1 MKPGRAAFFA
11 ACLALAAFPVT
22 GLPARPDKANE
33 LYLESCASCHG
44 SKMEGGLGGN
54 LADGLWKHGGTDAEI
69 TSVIS
74 QGLPDLGMPA
84 FEKTLSAEQIR
95 SLVVFLRE
103 KEKSTKTQ
111 SSPPPR
117 PKEGGAV
124 KSLEHDYKVE
134 TVIDGGLKTPWS
146 LAFLPDGRRLVTE
159 RPGALRIIDAHGNL
173 LPDPV
178 KETPRAIELGQGGM
192 LDVAI
197 SPDFAKDG
205 WIYLAF
211 ADPLGGEKMRAM
223 LKIVR
228 GRIRDHAWT
237 DEEVIFQ
244 SAPDFYTS
252 NGVHFGT
259 RMVFDRGYLYF
270 IVGERGGKMEVQDLT
285 RPNGKIYRV
294 FPDGSIPQDNPFA
307 TEKNAIPG
315 IWSYGHRNP
324 QGLAIDPRDHAIY
337 ATEHGP
343 RGGDE
348 FNLIRKGANYGWP
361 VISHGMN
368 YDGSPLTGLTEKE
381 GMEQPLVQWTP
392 SIAACGLTCYTGEKF
407 PNWKYDFFAGGLRGE
422 LHRIRVQNGKVV
434 TDEILLSGLGRIR
447 DVRTGPDGFLYIVLN
462 QPDRIVRLVPA
473 E

>member
-1 MKPGRAAFFA
+1 
-11 ACLALAAFPVT
+11 
-22 GLPARPDKANE
+22 
-33 LYLESCASCHG
+33 
-44 SKMEGGLGGN
+44 
-54 LADGLWKHGGTDAEI
+54 
-69 TSVIS
+69 
-74 QGLPDLGMPA
+74 
-84 FEKTLSAEQIR
+84 
-95 SLVVFLRE
+95 
-103 KEKSTKTQ
+103 
-111 SSPPPR
+111 
-117 PKEGGAV
+117 
-124 KSLEHDYKVE
+124 
-134 TVIDGGLKTPWS
+134 
-146 LAFLPDGRRLVTE
+146 
-159 RPGALRIIDAHGNL
+159 
-173 LPDPV
+173 
-178 KETPRAIELGQGGM
+178 M
-192 LDVAI
+192 LDVAV
-197 SPDFAKDG
+197 SPDFARDG

-211 ADPLGGEKMRAM
+211 SDPLEGEKMRAM

-228 GRIRDHAWT
+228 GRTRDHAWT

-244 SAPDFYTS
+244 AAPDFYTPA
-252 NGVHFGT
+252 GQHFGT
-259 RMVFDRGYLYF
+259 RMAFDSGYLYF

-307 TEKNAIPG
+307 MDKNAIPG

-392 SIAACGLTCYTGEKF
+392 SIAASGLTCYTGDKF
-407 PNWKYDFFAGGLRGE
+407 PGWKYDFFAGGLRGE
-422 LHRIRVQNGKVV
+422 LHRIRVQNGKAVA
-434 TDEILLSGLGRIR
+434 DEILLSGLGRIR

>member
-1 MKPGRAAFFA
+1 LA

-44 SKMEGGLGGN
+44 SKLEGGLGGN
-54 LADGLWKHGGTDAEI
+54 LADGLWKHGGTDGEI
-69 TSVIS
+69 TRVIS

-103 KEKSTKTQ
+103 KEKSTKTE

-134 TVIDGGLKTPWS
+134 TVIAGGLKTPWS
-146 LAFLPDGRRLVTE
+146 LAFLPDGHRLVTE
-159 RPGALRIIDAHGNL
+159 RSGALRIIDADGNL

-178 KETPRAIELGQGGM
+178 KEAPRAIELGQGGM
-192 LDVAI
+192 LDVAV

-211 ADPLGGEKMRAM
+211 ADPLEGEKMRAM
-223 LKIVR
+223 LKVVR
-228 GRIRDHAWT
+228 GRIRDHTWA

-244 SAPDFYTS
+244 SAPDFYTPA
-252 NGVHFGT
+252 GQHFGT

-270 IVGERGGKMEVQDLT
+270 IVGERGGKMEVQDIT
-285 RPNGKIYRV
+285 RPNGKIHRV

-307 TEKNAIPG
+307 KDKNAIPS

-392 SIAACGLTCYTGEKF
+392 SIAACGLACYTGEKF

-422 LHRIRVQNGKVV
+422 LHRIRVRDGKVV
-434 TDEILLSGLGRIR
+434 ADEILLSGLGRIR

>member
-1 MKPGRAAFFA
+1 MKSGRAACFA
-11 ACLALAAFPVT
+11 TYLALAGPLLAKSD
-22 GLPARPDKANE
+22 RAND
-33 LYLESCASCHG
+33 LYLENCASCHG
-44 SKMEGGLGGN
+44 TNADGGMGGS
-54 LADGLWKHGGTDAEI
+54 LSDGLWKHGGSDAEI
-69 TSVIS
+69 ARSIS
-74 QGLPDLGMPA
+74 KGLPDLGMPA
-84 FEKTLSAEQIR
+84 FQQSLSPEQIR

-103 KEKSTKTQ
+103 KEKTAKTQ
-111 SSPPPR
+111 ASPPPQ
-117 PKEGGAV
+117 PKKGSV
-124 KSLEHDYKVE
+124 KSQEHSYKVE
-134 TVIDGGLKTPWS
+134 TVIDSGLKTPWS

-159 RPGALRIIDAHGNL
+159 RPGALRIIDADGNL
-173 LPDPV
+173 LPEPV
-178 KETPRAIELGQGGM
+178 AGTPRAVELGQGGM
-192 LDVAI
+192 LDVAV
-197 SPDFAKDG
+197 SPDFARDG

-211 ADPLGGEKMRAM
+211 SDPLEGEKMRAM
-223 LKIVR
+223 LKVVR

-244 SAPDFYTS
+244 AAPDFYTTA
-252 NGVHFGT
+252 GQHFGT
-259 RMVFDRGYLYF
+259 RMVFDGGYLYF
-270 IVGERGGKMEVQDLT
+270 IVGERGGKMEVQDIT

-307 TEKNAIPG
+307 TDKNAIPG

-392 SIAACGLTCYTGEKF
+392 SIAACGLACYTGDKF
-407 PNWKYDFFAGGLRGE
+407 PGWKYDFFAGGLRGE
-422 LHRIRVQNGKVV
+422 LHRIRVQDGKVV
-434 TDEILLSGLGRIR
+434 ADEILLSGLGRIR

>member
-1 MKPGRAAFFA
+1 
-11 ACLALAAFPVT
+11 
-22 GLPARPDKANE
+22 
-33 LYLESCASCHG
+33 
-44 SKMEGGLGGN
+44 
-54 LADGLWKHGGTDAEI
+54 
-69 TSVIS
+69 
-74 QGLPDLGMPA
+74 
-84 FEKTLSAEQIR
+84 
-95 SLVVFLRE
+95 
-103 KEKSTKTQ
+103 
-111 SSPPPR
+111 
-117 PKEGGAV
+117 
-124 KSLEHDYKVE
+124 
-134 TVIDGGLKTPWS
+134 
-146 LAFLPDGRRLVTE
+146 VTE
-159 RPGALRIIDAHGNL
+159 RPGALRIIDADGNL

-192 LDVAI
+192 LDVAV
-197 SPDFAKDG
+197 SPDFDKDG

-211 ADPLGGEKMRAM
+211 ADPLEGEKMRAM

-228 GRIRDHAWT
+228 GRIRDHTWT

-259 RMVFDRGYLYF
+259 RMVFDNGYLYF
-270 IVGERGGKMEVQDLT
+270 IVGERCGMLQAQDIS

-307 TEKNAIPG
+307 ADKNAIPG

-422 LHRIRVQNGKVV
+422 LHRIRVKDGKVL

>member
-1 MKPGRAAFFA
+1 MKSGRAACFA
-11 ACLALAAFPVT
+11 TYLALAGT
-22 GLPARPDKANE
+22 LLARPDKAND
-33 LYLESCASCHG
+33 LYLENCASCHG
-44 SKMEGGLGGN
+44 TNADGGMGGS
-54 LADGLWKHGGTDAEI
+54 LSDGLWKHGRSDAEI
-69 TSVIS
+69 ARSIS

-84 FEKTLSAEQIR
+84 FQQSLSPEQIR

-111 SSPPPR
+111 ASPPPQ
-117 PKEGGAV
+117 PKKGSV
-124 KSLEHDYKVE
+124 KSQEHSYKVE
-134 TVIDGGLKTPWS
+134 TVIDSGLKHPWS

-159 RPGALRIIDAHGNL
+159 RPGALRVIDASGNL
-173 LPDPV
+173 LPEPV
-178 KETPRAIELGQGGM
+178 AGTPRAVELGQGGM
-192 LDVAI
+192 LDVAV
-197 SPDFAKDG
+197 SPDFARDG

-211 ADPLGGEKMRAM
+211 SDPLEGEKMRAM
-223 LKIVR
+223 LKVVR

-244 SAPDFYTS
+244 AAPDFYTS

-259 RMVFDRGYLYF
+259 RMTFDGGYLYF

-307 TEKNAIPG
+307 KNKNAIPG

-381 GMEQPLVQWTP
+381 GMEPPLLHWTP
-392 SIAACGLTCYTGEKF
+392 SIAACGLACYTGEKF

-422 LHRIRVQNGKVV
+422 LHRIRVQNRKVV
-434 TDEILLSGLGRIR
+434 TDEILFSGLGRIR
-447 DVRTGPDGFLYIVLN
+447 DVRTGPDGFLYIFLN